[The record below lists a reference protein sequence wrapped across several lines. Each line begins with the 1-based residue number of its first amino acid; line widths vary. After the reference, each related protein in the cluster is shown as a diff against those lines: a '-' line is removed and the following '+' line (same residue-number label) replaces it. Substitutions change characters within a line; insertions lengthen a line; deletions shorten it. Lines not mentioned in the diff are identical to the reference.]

1 MVTSYKCLIVFNVQI
16 INHKEKLNNLVL
28 NKNKNYYRRDLN
40 LGPKISVP
48 ALYPLNYLSSYIYVG
63 SLPILSISF
72 GVSEAIQPLN

>member
-40 LGPKISVP
+40 LGP
-48 ALYPLNYLSSYIYVG
+48 
-63 SLPILSISF
+63 
-72 GVSEAIQPLN
+72 ED